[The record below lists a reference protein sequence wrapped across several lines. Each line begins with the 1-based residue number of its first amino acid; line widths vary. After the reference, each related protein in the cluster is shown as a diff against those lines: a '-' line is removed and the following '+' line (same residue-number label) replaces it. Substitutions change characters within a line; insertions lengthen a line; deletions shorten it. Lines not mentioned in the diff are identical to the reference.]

1 MGVTR
6 VRIAQAIVR
15 APAPN
20 LAAGI
25 ASAVGGGDPDV
36 AAALQQ
42 HERYCETL
50 RNCGLQLTRLAA
62 DATHPDST
70 FIEDTAVLT
79 AEAAIITRPGAPS
92 RMGETAAALE
102 LLRGIFPT
110 VGEIKEPGTVDGGD
124 VCEVDGDF
132 FIGVSGRTNAEG
144 ARQLAALLRE
154 LGHNSVTVDIRA
166 SKSLLHL
173 KTGLSYL
180 GDGVFVVSRDV
191 VLDVALKDY
200 DLIKVEPAESYAANC
215 IRVNDHVLIAAGY
228 PLLLATLEARGYRVA
243 TLAMSE
249 FRKMDGGLSC
259 LSLRF

>member
-1 MGVTR
+1 
-6 VRIAQAIVR
+6 VRITQAIVR
-15 APAPN
+15 APASN

-25 ASAVGGGDPDV
+25 ASAIGGGDPDV
-36 AAALQQ
+36 TVALEQ

-50 RNCGLQLTRLAA
+50 RGCGLQLTTLVA
-62 DATHPDST
+62 DARHPDST

-79 AEAAIITRPGAPS
+79 AEAAIITRPGAAS
-92 RMGETAAALE
+92 RLGEVAAAAE
-102 LLRGIFPT
+102 SLRQHFDTIW
-110 VGEIKEPGTVDGGD
+110 EIRAPGTLDGGD

-144 ARQLAALLRE
+144 ARQLAALLE
-154 LGHNSVTVDIRA
+154 KLGHHSISVDIRS
-166 SKSLLHL
+166 SKTLLHL

-180 GDGVFVVSRDV
+180 GDGVFVVSSDV
-191 VLDVALKDY
+191 LLDDVLKNY
-200 DLIKVEPAESYAANC
+200 DLIEVAPAEAYAANC
-215 IRVNDHVLIAAGY
+215 IRVNDHVLIPAGY
-228 PLLLATLEARGYRVA
+228 PQLLGVLDARGYRVA

>member
-1 MGVTR
+1 
-6 VRIAQAIVR
+6 
-15 APAPN
+15 
-20 LAAGI
+20 
-25 ASAVGGGDPDV
+25 
-36 AAALQQ
+36 
-42 HERYCETL
+42 
-50 RNCGLQLTRLAA
+50 
-62 DATHPDST
+62 
-70 FIEDTAVLT
+70 
-79 AEAAIITRPGAPS
+79 
-92 RMGETAAALE
+92 
-102 LLRGIFPT
+102 
-110 VGEIKEPGTVDGGD
+110 
-124 VCEVDGDF
+124 
-132 FIGVSGRTNAEG
+132 VSGRTNAEG

>member
-1 MGVTR
+1 M
-6 VRIAQAIVR
+6 RITQAIVR

-20 LAAGI
+20 FAAGI
-25 ASAVGGGDPDV
+25 TSAIGGGDPDV
-36 AAALQQ
+36 AAALEQ
-42 HERYCETL
+42 HERYCEAL

-62 DATHPDST
+62 DAAHPDST

-79 AEAAIITRPGAPS
+79 AEAAIVTRPGAAS
-92 RMGETAAALE
+92 RLGETAAAFE
-102 LLRGIFPT
+102 LLRGIFRT
-110 VGEIKEPGTVDGGD
+110 VREIKAPGTLDGGD

-132 FIGVSGRTNAEG
+132 FIGISGRTNAEG

-154 LGHNSVTVDIRA
+154 LAHNSVTIDIRA
-166 SKSLLHL
+166 SKALLHL

-180 GDGVFVVSRDV
+180 GDGVFVVSSDV
-191 VLDVALKDY
+191 VLDDALKDY
-200 DLIKVEPAESYAANC
+200 DLIRVAPTEAYAANC
-215 IRVNDHVLIAAGY
+215 IRVNDHVLLAAGY

-243 TLAMSE
+243 TLPMSE